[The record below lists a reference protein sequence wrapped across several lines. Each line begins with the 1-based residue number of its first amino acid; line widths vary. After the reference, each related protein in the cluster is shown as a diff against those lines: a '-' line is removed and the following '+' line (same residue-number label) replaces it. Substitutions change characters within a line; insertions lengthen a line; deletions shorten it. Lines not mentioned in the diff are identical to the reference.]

1 MRIFEYTPSMTHVK
15 MLIVDD
21 LWSAIG
27 TTNLDNRSFEHND
40 EANLAIR
47 DKTVAKRLVKDFDA
61 DIVKSQE
68 ILPAAWKRRPL
79 WEKLVGSVAW
89 ILERQQ

>member
-1 MRIFEYTPSMTHVK
+1 MIHVK
-15 MLIVDD
+15 MLVVDD

-40 EANLAIR
+40 EVNLTVR
-47 DKTVAKRLVKDFDA
+47 DEQIAARLTADHQA
-61 DIVKSQE
+61 DISRSEE
-68 ILPAAWKRRPL
+68 ITLERWRHRPL

-89 ILERQQ
+89 VLERQQ